1 MLIYSKSLLRVLP
14 LVLLLVM
21 GQLQAKTIYSCLM
34 MDKSGHNAM
43 MDRDMDM
50 QQDADCCRDQ
60 KACLSLDCD
69 DALAPNE
76 DSCYEQTVI
85 LTINQELQ
93 QNMPILSLVGESD
106 VDPPQVMFI
115 TLDLVFPPQT
125 VTAFVVFP
133 HTDTIQSG
141 SNTYLITQRLRI

>member
-1 MLIYSKSLLRVLP
+1 
-14 LVLLLVM
+14 
-21 GQLQAKTIYSCLM
+21 M
-34 MDKSGHNAM
+34 MDKPAHNAM
-43 MDRDMDM
+43 MDMGMDL
-50 QQDADCCRDQ
+50 QDEAVCCGDL

-69 DALAPNE
+69 NALGSNQ

-93 QNMPILSLVGESD
+93 QNMPILSLVVESD

-133 HTDTIQSG
+133 HTDPIQSG